1 MSYKYVCF
9 LEFILYNR
17 WTEGCCLSVQQQQIT
32 QEQAESQ
39 LWDMVVE
46 AVASQSLS
54 SVWAQK
60 GSP

>member
-1 MSYKYVCF
+1 MFAFC
-9 LEFILYNR
+9 EFILYNR
-17 WTEGCCLSVQQQQIT
+17 WTERCCLSVQQQQIT
-32 QEQAESQ
+32 QEQAQSQ

-46 AVASQSLS
+46 AVAPRSLS